1 MCQPSDKVACV
12 VFWYV
17 CHVTELHAQGCG
29 MPTHYGQYNVLARNV
44 ELFPI
49 FISLIPV
56 VIYTRIAIKI
66 DEKLYLHSKLIV
78 TISGNS

>member
-1 MCQPSDKVACV
+1 VVYQSCDKVACL
-12 VFWYV
+12 VFWYICRV
-17 CHVTELHAQGCG
+17 IELHAQGCC
-29 MPTHYGQYNVLARNV
+29 MPTQFGQYNLLVRNV

-49 FISLIPV
+49 LISLIPV

-78 TISGNS
+78 TIS